1 MQFTAL
7 QLAQTVKGHV
17 EGNPETVVSGISKL
31 DDSQPGTLSFLSNP
45 AYTSFIYSTRASI
58 VLVAD
63 TFKPEQA
70 LPSECTLIRVEN
82 PYLAFA
88 QLMSMYDAMQKPTF
102 EIHPS
107 ASIDASA
114 ECATEIYLGP
124 FVVLGKNVKIGKGS
138 RIYAHTVIGDHVQ
151 IGENTTIFSNVT
163 VYHHCTIGSDCT
175 IHANTVIGSDGF
187 GFAPNQDAAFVKI
200 PQLGNVQIDDGV
212 EIGSNCSVDRATL
225 GSTRIHRG
233 VKLDNLVQIAHNV
246 VIGENTVIAA
256 LSGIAGSTKI
266 GKNCMI
272 GAQVGIAG
280 HLSIAEGVKIAGQS
294 GVARSISEP
303 GITVQGTPAFK
314 ISDFQRSYVVFK
326 KLPSLQDRIRNL
338 ELQYKT
344 GSS

>member
-175 IHANTVIGSDGF
+175 IHANTVTVNTAIVGTNAQLNVASNLNITGNLNVS
-187 GFAPNQDAAFVKI
+187 GFANI
-200 PQLGNVQIDDGV
+200 TLN
-212 EIGSNCSVDRATL
+212 EIVTGSITANALYGQANT
-225 GSTRIHRG
+225 
-233 VKLDNLVQIAHNV
+233 QIAQEISDSANA
-246 VIGENTVIAA
+246 TVGTA
-256 LSGIAGSTKI
+256 LAF
-266 GKNCMI
+266 
-272 GAQVGIAG
+272 
-280 HLSIAEGVKIAGQS
+280 SIALG
-294 GVARSISEP
+294 
-303 GITVQGTPAFK
+303 
-314 ISDFQRSYVVFK
+314 
-326 KLPSLQDRIRNL
+326 
-338 ELQYKT
+338 
-344 GSS
+344 